1 MPGTV
6 QSIERAATLLH
17 AIVESGGQMGVTELA
32 AAVGLPKTTTHGLL
46 RTLLAVGFVE
56 QDQRTGR
63 YAARPGTPGGLQVVV
78 LHHLFRPDDS
88 PQELEVG
95 AVLPAHATAVGKVL
109 LASRPA
115 MARALTD

>member
-46 RTLLAVGFVE
+46 RTLLSVGFVE
-56 QDQRTGR
+56 QEIGR
-63 YAARPGTPGGLQVVV
+63 
-78 LHHLFRPDDS
+78 
-88 PQELEVG
+88 
-95 AVLPAHATAVGKVL
+95 AHV
-109 LASRPA
+109 
-115 MARALTD
+115 